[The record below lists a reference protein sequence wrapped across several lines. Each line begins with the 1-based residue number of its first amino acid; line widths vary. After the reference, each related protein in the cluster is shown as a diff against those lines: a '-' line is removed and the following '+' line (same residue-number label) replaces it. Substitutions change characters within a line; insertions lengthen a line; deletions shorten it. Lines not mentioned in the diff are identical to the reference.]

1 MLVEHGGH
9 FTDNWPGNILNE
21 VQRSEKKMLK
31 QMATTLK
38 IPIAPGLLKE
48 EQLTF
53 QRKIQALIKWHDIT
67 KDLVLNF
74 DQTSLSYI
82 TVENNTLEFEGRKS
96 VPVKGKGKGT
106 FAISATARFLPIQPI
121 YAGKTKRHHPQGIK
135 FPSGFDVTH
144 SLKDWSNDELAI

>member
-1 MLVEHGGH
+1 ME
-9 FTDNWPGNILNE
+9 
-21 VQRSEKKMLK
+21 S
-31 QMATTLK
+31 
-38 IPIAPGLLKE
+38 
-48 EQLTF
+48 
-53 QRKIQALIKWHDIT
+53 
-67 KDLVLNF
+67 
-74 DQTSLSYI
+74 
-82 TVENNTLEFEGRKS
+82 NTLEFEGRKS